1 MDLIDLVQWPA
12 MAVTVVAAYLVA
24 SSRQGRRNAGFW
36 VFIASNVL
44 WVVWGVHTGAYAL
57 IGLQIC
63 LAFMNVRGARKA
75 KADAAK
81 AGEQQAPSDPS
92 VHVARPTSR

>member
-1 MDLIDLVQWPA
+1 MDLLDLVQWPA

-44 WVVWGVHTGAYAL
+44 WIVWGVHSRAYAL

-75 KADAAK
+75 KADAAE
-81 AGEQQAPSDPS
+81 AGGRGAPSDPAI
-92 VHVARPTSR
+92 HDAAPTRR